1 MLRRLDRDVVGNPG
15 CRIGPEIGRDLF
27 RGAEA
32 DVDII
37 GDGLR
42 VETELQRPRPI
53 DVHHEGR
60 RIELLLKMG
69 VGDARNAR
77 DAAPQLMRHA
87 QIVGAIATDDPNVD
101 LRRQSEIEDLGDH
114 VGGLE
119 IEGHRRKGGRQHL
132 AEPAHVVGGRRVPLL
147 ERDQDHA
154 VVDVDGRAVG
164 ESEVVRPLRHA
175 DVVDDEVAVARRNDL
190 ADLVLD
196 LLEDALG
203 RFDAGRRR
211 RADVELDLSA
221 VDGGEE
227 VAADHGEHHA
237 AQREHQRGGNR
248 DDEPPL
254 EQHREHAHIALA
266 KPLEAALES
275 AGENAQ
281 TSCPSHRS
289 RRGARP

>member
-15 CRIGPEIGRDLF
+15 CRIGPEIGRDLL

-32 DVDII
+32 GVDIV

-69 VGDARNAR
+69 VGDARNGG

-87 QIVGAIATDDPNVD
+87 QVGRAVATNDPNVD
-101 LRRQSEIEDLGDH
+101 LRRQSEIEDLRDH

-119 IEGHRRKGGRQHL
+119 IEGHGWKCGRQHL
-132 AEPAHVVGGRRVPLL
+132 AQLAHVVGRRRVSLL
-147 ERDQDHA
+147 QRHQDHA

-175 DVVDDEVAVARRNDL
+175 NVIDDEVA
-190 ADLVLD
+190 
-196 LLEDALG
+196 
-203 RFDAGRRR
+203 
-211 RADVELDLSA
+211 
-221 VDGGEE
+221 
-227 VAADHGEHHA
+227 
-237 AQREHQRGGNR
+237 
-248 DDEPPL
+248 
-254 EQHREHAHIALA
+254 IALR
-266 KPLEAALES
+266 E
-275 AGENAQ
+275 
-281 TSCPSHRS
+281 
-289 RRGARP
+289 